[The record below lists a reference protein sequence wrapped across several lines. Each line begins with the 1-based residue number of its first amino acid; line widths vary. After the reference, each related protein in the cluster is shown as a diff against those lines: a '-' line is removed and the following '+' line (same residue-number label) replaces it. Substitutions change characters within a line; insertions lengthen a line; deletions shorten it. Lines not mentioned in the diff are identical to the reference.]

1 MELQNLADAAYPP
14 HLKILNGAARERVL
28 EAEKA
33 QNYYDGKFWRHIE
46 SEVIEWSKG
55 GALPK
60 MHKEVADYPS
70 SKSTGTALDYTPSKL
85 QLRYPSFFID
95 EIASWL
101 FENPIGLQME
111 DEEAYTLI
119 EQVHKTNKI
128 DQKLLQ
134 AGTEC
139 SLTHGI
145 AVKVLWNDKRKQ
157 IRTIFRPSRECF
169 PIMDPDD
176 VDIMEKV
183 HFCALQDDEKTVW
196 RQTFE
201 LKDGVCWVTEAL
213 FEISSLREKDP
224 RPISKVET
232 PLYMGNKAIDFIPVT
247 IIPNEPKL
255 GDVMGKSD
263 LEPLYVPINE
273 ICRKMSD
280 ASDALAFELFP
291 ITLILNAIESNKDE
305 FEVSRGAIWEL
316 NGGDAE
322 HPADARKLESSMPV
336 MPALESYVDLLL
348 GTLHQFS
355 GVPNVTRDKIDSVG
369 AISGVALK
377 LMFTSII
384 SKCNR
389 KAMYWKP
396 GLQEVY
402 DNVLK
407 TAEVYQGFA
416 HQPDQV
422 VEITMTPRVPQ
433 NELEELEKQARQIEM
448 LVKKT
453 VDVMKERGVKDPE
466 AYLAEVLAERAEIDK
481 AENPDI
487 FGRELERE
495 AE

>member
-14 HLKILNGAARERVL
+14 HLKILNEAARKRVL

-33 QNYYDGKFWRHIE
+33 QDYYDGNFWRHIE
-46 SEVIEWSKG
+46 SEVIEWAKG
-55 GALPK
+55 GTLPK
-60 MHKEVADYPS
+60 MHKEVSDYPS
-70 SKSTGTALDYTPSKL
+70 AKTSSSDLDYTPSKL

-101 FENPIGLQME
+101 FENPIGLKME
-111 DEEAYTLI
+111 DEEAYGLI
-119 EQVHKTNKI
+119 EQVHKDNKI

-134 AGTEC
+134 SGVEC

-145 AVKVLWNDKRKQ
+145 AVKVLWNDARKQ

-176 VDIMEKV
+176 VDIMQKV

-201 LKDGVCWVTEAL
+201 LIDGVCWVTEAL
-213 FEISSLREKDP
+213 FAISSLKNENP
-224 RPISKVET
+224 APISKKSV
-232 PLYMGNKAIDFIPVT
+232 PLYMGNTPIDFIPVT
-247 IIPNEPKL
+247 IIPNEPNL
-255 GDVMGKSD
+255 GEIWGRSD

-291 ITLILNAIESNKDE
+291 ITLIVNADESNVDD
-305 FEVSRGAIWEL
+305 FSVAPGAVWEL
-316 NGGDAE
+316 SGDKE
-322 HPADARKLESSMPV
+322 SPVDARKLESSMHV
-336 MPALESYVDLLL
+336 MPALESYVDRLLAM
-348 GTLHQFS
+348 LHQFS
-355 GVPNVTRDKIDSVG
+355 GVPNVTRDKIDSMG

-377 LMFTSII
+377 LMFTSIV

-402 DNVLK
+402 DNVLR
-407 TAEVYQGFA
+407 TAAVYQGFSYK
-416 HQPDQV
+416 PDQV
-422 VEITMTPRVPQ
+422 VEITMTPRIPQ
-433 NELEELEKQARQIEM
+433 NELEQLEIQAREIQM

-453 VDVMKERGVKDPE
+453 VDIMKERGVKDPE
-466 AYLAEVLAERAEIDK
+466 AYLAEVLAERGQIDE

-487 FGRELERE
+487 FGKELEQE
-495 AE
+495 ASE